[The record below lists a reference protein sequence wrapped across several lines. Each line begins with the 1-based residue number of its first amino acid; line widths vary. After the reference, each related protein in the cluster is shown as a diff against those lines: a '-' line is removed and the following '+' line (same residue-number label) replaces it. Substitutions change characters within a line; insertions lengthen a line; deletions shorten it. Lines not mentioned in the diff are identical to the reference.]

1 MRLHE
6 FHRIGRPKS
15 MAGGWRPNEVICNPA
30 MQRAQRQQHQLARP
44 LSRSNLS
51 PSAVAVTAM
60 PFS

>member
-6 FHRIGRPKS
+6 LHRIGRPKS
-15 MAGGWRPNEVICNPA
+15 MAGGWRTGDVTCNPA

-44 LSRSNLS
+44 LSRRNFS
-51 PSAVAVTAM
+51 PSAVIVTAM